1 VSAAG
6 PPTVRRV
13 TAADLAQVGQV
24 TAHAYVADG
33 LVEADH
39 WYADEL
45 RDAAAR
51 AAAATVLVAVARD
64 ADGAAGERVLGTITL
79 ATPGSPYAEI
89 ARDGEVELRMLA
101 VDPAARRSG
110 VAEQLVVAAL
120 REAVGRGDRR
130 VVLST
135 LETMHAAHRLY
146 ARLGFVAAPD
156 RDWTDELTMRVHAW
170 HAPVPPSAATESASW
185 PPLRVVEVD
194 GWRVGLSGGVTRRAS
209 STLALRDVDDLAGT
223 VGRVEGLYRDDGAPA
238 VFRVGDPGNPA
249 GLAALLDARGYA
261 VAAVTDVLVR
271 DLDAT
276 VRPADGDPGTLGGGV
291 RVRAADVPDDVW
303 LDLWLGG
310 KGGAREPSRAIVA
323 GAPARYLTAI
333 GADGTAVAVIRAAV
347 VDDWVALSCLQVVP
361 QARRRGIGRALTLQA
376 LAAARQH
383 GARRA
388 FLQVEAHN
396 DPALRM
402 YGALGFRPAHRYAYR
417 VQPGQDVRTG
427 LEARV
432 RLDQPRSTHL
442 GRAAKF

>member
-1 VSAAG
+1 VSASLVG
-6 PPTVRRV
+6 PTAVRRA
-13 TAADLAQVGQV
+13 TDADLGQVGQV

-39 WYADEL
+39 WYVDEL

-51 AAAATVLVAVARD
+51 AEAATLLVAVARD
-64 ADGAAGERVLGTITL
+64 AAGAPTERVVGTITL
-79 ATPGSPYAEI
+79 APPGSPYAEI

-146 ARLGFVAAPD
+146 ARLGFVAYPE

-170 HAPVPPSAATESASW
+170 HAPAPPSALTESASW

-194 GWRVGLSGGVTRRAS
+194 GWRVGLSGGVTRRAG
-209 STLALRDVDDLAGT
+209 STLPLRDVEDLAGT
-223 VGRVEGLYRDDGAPA
+223 VTRVERLYRDDGVPA

-249 GLAALLDARGYA
+249 GLAGLLDARGYA

-276 VRPADGDPGTLGGGV
+276 VGPATVGPEPLADGL
-291 RVRAADVPDDVW
+291 RVRGADVPDEGW

-310 KGGAREPSRAIVA
+310 KGGAREPSRAIVT
-323 GAPARYLTAI
+323 GTPARYLTVT
-333 GADGTAVAVIRAAV
+333 GADGTDVAVIRAAV
-347 VDDWVALSCLQVVP
+347 VDDWVALSCLQVAP
-361 QARRRGIGRALTLQA
+361 QARRRGIGRALTLRA
-376 LAAARQH
+376 LAAAREL

-388 FLQVEAHN
+388 FLQVEADN
-396 DPALRM
+396 DAALRL

-417 VQPGQDVRTG
+417 VQPGEDAPTG
-427 LEARV
+427 C
-432 RLDQPRSTHL
+432 
-442 GRAAKF
+442 